1 MNASIAFVGGG
12 NMASSLIGG
21 MIAASFEA
29 GQILVSEPDTK
40 TRKLLQERFRIQTTD
55 DNSGTLGSDV
65 VILAIKPQQL
75 QSVCR
80 QLASFKDKHAK
91 NVDHDPLF
99 ISIAAGVRSNDID
112 RWLGGTNAIVRC
124 MPNTPSLFQS
134 GATAL
139 YANNETTDTHKK
151 LAENIMSSVGI
162 TAWVENENKLD
173 AVTALSGSGPAYF
186 FLLMEAMQI
195 AGRELG
201 LDEDL
206 AKKLTIQTALGAA
219 RMADASDDDVTTL
232 RKHVT
237 SKGGTTETAINCF
250 ENANFHQLVKKAME
264 NARNRSVTLA
274 DELSKDQS

>member
-80 QLASFKDKHAK
+80 QLASFKDKHVK
-91 NVDHDPLF
+91 NADHDPLF

-201 LDEDL
+201 LDENL